1 MEGNLNRAR
10 TSIRLTP
17 SPSLLSSS
25 SSGSLH
31 PSRSQQPA
39 GLLYQSIAGTD
50 RRNSSSRPRVVYGA
64 SQDSTSVYHS
74 RVQSDTNLPLDSSPD
89 QPVQQSRSRSAL
101 GSPNGVRFDRERTMS
116 PADSSL
122 RSKLGQYSKPE
133 MSPRRVSGLRISN
146 LEEFNSAYPSE
157 RPPSRAHSQ
166 LQVRELKDQAEGLK
180 NKISMLKEKT
190 QEENL
195 RRRSLQS
202 LRTPSPFSSAK
213 AWYTSS
219 MEYRT
224 SGSDDSSSNLGQEW
238 SPKSPN
244 REHESHESHGSHE
257 SNAPS
262 RDGTPHEPHEHSL
275 DTAAERVSDHAS
287 DQIVN
292 NGRDSNS
299 EYSTADNSSGP
310 AHEQHVEQDK
320 NDTNDH
326 DGEEGDD
333 SKSVT
338 ESQYEDAEQYDDDS
352 PIDREA
358 LNEILNEPLDD
369 EDEEFE
375 DFPPMAPEATPHEE
389 REDAFDYENF
399 YLHSALGSYT
409 GGRLR
414 SSSSSS
420 TESNETT
427 RPPRSPSGT
436 SRHSHLRSSSR
447 DSVSTAAT
455 FATATEHAYVSD
467 AENVVEEL
475 DQALGWA
482 TGHTRRQSVESRA
495 TTTSSRTIKEKTW
508 SGIRSNGR
516 PASTEPLTPVNL
528 MMSSFVPS
536 VTPSSSSSRP
546 LSGLLN
552 DDAHVLELV
561 FQSLGKVCARLQELT
576 SPGIDGDPK
585 EVRTLRRRLDAAR
598 RVLDGELDS

>member
-10 TSIRLTP
+10 SSIRLTLSP
-17 SPSLLSSS
+17 SSLLSSS
-25 SSGSLH
+25 SSGSLL
-31 PSRSQQPA
+31 PSRNQQPA
-39 GLLYQSIAGTD
+39 GLLYRSIAGTD

-64 SQDSTSVYHS
+64 SQDSIYHS

-89 QPVQQSRSRSAL
+89 QPAQQSRSRSAL
-101 GSPNGVRFDRERTMS
+101 GSPNGVRYDREETMS
-116 PADSSL
+116 PSDPPRA
-122 RSKLGQYSKPE
+122 SKLGPYSKPAL
-133 MSPRRVSGLRISN
+133 SPKSGAGTRVSN
-146 LEEFNSAYPSE
+146 LEEFNSVYPSE

-180 NKISMLKEKT
+180 NKISMLKQRT

-213 AWYTSS
+213 GWYTSS

-224 SGSDDSSSNLGQEW
+224 SGSDSSSNLGQEW
-238 SPKSPN
+238 SPKSSN
-244 REHESHESHGSHE
+244 REHELHESHE

-262 RDGTPHEPHEHSL
+262 RDGTPHEPHEHSPN
-275 DTAAERVSDHAS
+275 TATERVSNHVSEKSA
-287 DQIVN
+287 N
-292 NGRDSNS
+292 HGGESNS
-299 EYSTADNSSGP
+299 DHSTADDTTEP
-310 AHEQHVEQDK
+310 AQEQHVEEDK
-320 NDTNDH
+320 SDTNDH
-326 DGEEGDD
+326 GDAD
-333 SKSVT
+333 DTKSVA
-338 ESQYEDAEQYDDDS
+338 ESQYEDAEQFDDDS
-352 PIDREA
+352 PIDRDA

-369 EDEEFE
+369 DEDEEFE
-375 DFPPMAPEATPHEE
+375 DFPTMAPEATPHEE

-420 TESNETT
+420 AESTETT
-427 RPPRSPSGT
+427 RPTRSSPSGP

-447 DSVSTAAT
+447 DSISTAAT

-467 AENVVEEL
+467 AENVVEEF

-495 TTTSSRTIKEKTW
+495 TTTSSRTIKEKSW
-508 SGIRSNGR
+508 GSIKSNGR
-516 PASTEPLTPVNL
+516 PSSTEPLTPVNL

-546 LSGLLN
+546 SSGLLN
-552 DDAHVLELV
+552 DDARVLELV
-561 FQSLGKVCARLQELT
+561 FQSLGNVCARLQELT
-576 SPGIDGDPK
+576 SPGIESDPK